1 MFSSFTIP
9 DFRIYW
15 LGMFVS
21 MCGTWMQ
28 IMAQSWLVF
37 ELSHSS
43 FLLGLVGFVN
53 SLPVFLFS
61 LFSGVLV
68 DRVNKKVLLIIAQV
82 ISMCLAFLLAVVTQ
96 FNIVTVNFIL
106 LITMLNGIVLS
117 LDAPARQ
124 AIIAELVGKRN
135 ILNGIALS
143 SIGFHAARMLGPALA
158 GMCIAAISVAGCFY
172 INAVSFLAF
181 IVALFLIKPKVAA
194 RNNNNSPFMEDLKG
208 GVKFIL
214 NNKAY
219 LILISAM
226 GVVSLFGLSYMI
238 LLPAFAKDVLGLDS
252 RGFGLL
258 MSCSGVGSLL
268 GGLVLAGLKDPIK
281 RIKFLI
287 AALHVLS
294 LSIIALAFSSS
305 FIFSGVIL
313 ASIGFT
319 ILSSSAIINSVIQ
332 TMVPDEFRGRIMS
345 IYVLTFAGTAPFG
358 SIMAGSLAQML
369 GVRAA
374 FGVMGFICLCSFLV
388 LTPLMKAAQKPFFS
402 SL

>member
-1 MFSSFTIP
+1 
-9 DFRIYW
+9 
-15 LGMFVS
+15 
-21 MCGTWMQ
+21 
-28 IMAQSWLVF
+28 QSWLVF

-68 DRVNKKVLLIIAQV
+68 DRVNKKALLIIAQV

-124 AIIAELVGKRN
+124 SIIAELVGKKN
-135 ILNGIALS
+135 ILNGIALT

-158 GMCIAAISVAGCFY
+158 GIFIAAISVAGCFY

-181 IVALFLIKPKVAA
+181 IVALLLIKPKVVA

-214 NNKAY
+214 KNKPY
-219 LILISAM
+219 LILIIAM

-238 LLPAFAKDVLGLDS
+238 LLPVFAKDILGLDS
-252 RGFGLL
+252 KGFGLL

-268 GGLVLAGLKDPIK
+268 GGLVLANLKDPDK
-281 RIKFLI
+281 RVKFLI
-287 AALHVLS
+287 IALYMLS
-294 LSIIALAFSSS
+294 FSIIALALSDS
-305 FIFSGVIL
+305 FIVSAIIL
-313 ASIGFT
+313 ASIGFA
-319 ILSSSAIINSVIQ
+319 ILSSSVIINSVIQ

-358 SIMAGSLAQML
+358 SIMAGSLAQVL
-369 GVRAA
+369 GVRIA
-374 FGVMGFICLCSFLV
+374 FGIMGLTCFGSFLA
-388 LTPLMKAAQKPFFS
+388 LTPLMKTTQKPFFN

>member
-15 LGMFVS
+15 IGMFIS

-68 DRVNKKVLLIIAQV
+68 DRVNKKALLIIAQV

-124 AIIAELVGKRN
+124 SIIAELVGKKN
-135 ILNGIALS
+135 ILNGIALT

-158 GMCIAAISVAGCFY
+158 GIFIAAISVAGCFY

-181 IVALFLIKPKVAA
+181 IVALLLIKPKVVA

-214 NNKAY
+214 KNKPY
-219 LILISAM
+219 LILIIAM

-238 LLPAFAKDVLGLDS
+238 LLPVFAKDILGLDS
-252 RGFGLL
+252 KGFGLL

-268 GGLVLAGLKDPIK
+268 GGLVLANLKDPDK
-281 RIKFLI
+281 RVKFLI
-287 AALHVLS
+287 IALYMLS
-294 LSIIALAFSSS
+294 FSIIALALSDS
-305 FIFSGVIL
+305 FIVSAIIL
-313 ASIGFT
+313 ASIGFA
-319 ILSSSAIINSVIQ
+319 ILSSSVIINSVIQ

-358 SIMAGSLAQML
+358 SIMAGSLAQVL
-369 GVRAA
+369 GVRIA
-374 FGVMGFICLCSFLV
+374 FGIMGLTCFGSFLA
-388 LTPLMKAAQKPFFS
+388 LTPLMKTTQKPFFN